1 MSLPSGSADQHHA
14 HAPIRRTDGLLPKVL
29 PEFSTLLVLVALWLG
44 AMPAWIDVPVEDA
57 VIWLTAIEAGTL
69 MIMVTLVDIASRLKK
84 PPPWWLGT
92 LMIGGLLLLYPDL
105 IGLGLAAWQLGSWVF
120 LPLLWS
126 LAERFRELWTLP
138 GADRMEK
145 IRRRALSWGRVGSA
159 IVVAAVGVL
168 ILLGHGIVQD
178 SETFDPDA
186 LLQRFALPLLALYF
200 LINSYDSWRVYRPGF
215 MNKPGSLW
223 PFFDDGATARL

>member
-1 MSLPSGSADQHHA
+1 MSLPPESSDQP
-14 HAPIRRTDGLLPKVL
+14 HAPISSSHGLPAKLLPEL
-29 PEFSTLLVLVALWLG
+29 STLLLLVALWLG
-44 AMPAWIDVPVEDA
+44 AMPAWLQLPVEDT
-57 VIWLTAIEAGTL
+57 VIWLTAIESGTL

-84 PPPWWLGT
+84 PPPWWLGI

-105 IGLGLAAWQLGSWVF
+105 VGLVVAAWQLGLWVF

-138 GADRMEK
+138 GADRTEK

-159 IVVAAVGVL
+159 IVVAGLGIL

-186 LLQRFALPLLALYF
+186 LFQRFALPLLALYF
-200 LINSYDSWRVYRPGF
+200 LFNSYDSWRVHRPGF
-215 MNKPGSLW
+215 MVKPRSLW